1 MKIGILGAMGLAA
14 MLPSAAWAWDKECKP
29 QFTSYQQVT
38 EQANKGNAQAQYWL
52 GEAYFDG
59 DNALGAPVQVDYKQA
74 RSWYDKA
81 VAKKDACAAHAIGW
95 MYDSGEGVAENK
107 AEAFRWYVKAAK
119 QGLPKSQYNVG
130 VFYRDGEVVK
140 TNLAEA
146 KKWFT
151 QAAKQG
157 DAEAQAE
164 LDNWGQ

>member
-1 MKIGILGAMGLAA
+1 
-14 MLPSAAWAWDKECKP
+14 
-29 QFTSYQQVT
+29 
-38 EQANKGNAQAQYWL
+38 
-52 GEAYFDG
+52 
-59 DNALGAPVQVDYKQA
+59 
-74 RSWYDKA
+74 
-81 VAKKDACAAHAIGW
+81 

-130 VFYRDGEVVK
+130 VFYRDGDVVK

-164 LDNWGQ
+164 LDTWGQ